1 MRKKFI
7 AGNWKMNTT
16 AISAELLAA
25 AIAKGVGDDTSVT
38 VAVCPPFPYL
48 FRVGQAL
55 AGSSVALGA
64 QNCYF
69 EKPGAFTGEVAAEM
83 LVDAGCRYV
92 ILGHSERR
100 HKMGE
105 TNADINKKV
114 HAALAAGLNVILC
127 VGETLE
133 QRDGDKTDQVLEE
146 QVTAG
151 LANVTADLLA
161 RMVIAYE
168 PVWAI
173 GTGRTAAPE
182 QAQAAHVTIRKRVAQ
197 LCGPPAAQALT
208 ILYGGSATFKT
219 IDGLLRQP
227 DVDGGLVGGA
237 SLKADEFLAIIAA
250 AKKALR

>member
-25 AIAKGVGDDTSVT
+25 AVVKGIGGDTSVT

-55 AGSSVALGA
+55 TGSTVGLGA
-64 QNCYF
+64 QNCYH
-69 EKPGAFTGEVAAEM
+69 EKAGAFTGEVSPEM

-100 HKMGE
+100 HKLGE
-105 TNADINKKV
+105 SDGFINKKT
-114 HAALAAGLNVILC
+114 HAALAAGLTVILC

-133 QRDGDKTDQVLEE
+133 QRDGNKTEQVLDS
-146 QVTAG
+146 QITAG
-151 LANVTADLLA
+151 LEKITAEQLA
-161 RMVIAYE
+161 RIVVAYE

-173 GTGRTAAPE
+173 GTGRTATPE
-182 QAQAAHVTIRKRVAQ
+182 QAQQAHVTIRRRVAQ
-197 LCGPPAAQALT
+197 LCGPVAAQALV
-208 ILYGGSATFKT
+208 IQYGGSLTPKT
-219 IDGLLRQP
+219 ADGLLCQP
-227 DVDGGLVGGA
+227 DIDGGLIGGA
-237 SLKADEFLAIIAA
+237 SLKPEEFLAIVASA
-250 AKKALR
+250 RLRV